1 MVDHPAV
8 DVWVLW
14 EACEG
19 SWSTI
24 YGVFPSEAEAERA
37 RLEELDPH
45 TAQTAF
51 VMRVFMGE
59 VKLDGWWP

>member
-1 MVDHPAV
+1 MIEPGPL
-8 DVWVLW
+8 DVWILW

-37 RLEELDPH
+37 RLEELDPR
-45 TAQTAF
+45 TAQTAS

-59 VKLDGWWP
+59 VKLAGWWP